1 VWVEPPFGE
10 AKQWH
15 GMDKFRLR
23 TLKKANIEAPIVA
36 AVQNIINYSAIRA
49 KLGGIL
55 VTLGHA

>member
-36 AVQNIINYSAIRA
+36 AVQNMKRLSSAP
-49 KLGGIL
+49 
-55 VTLGHA
+55 